1 MSEPDPFSAFEADR
15 TIVKPSAGRGAR
27 GTQAPA
33 GAPQTEAAPLPEML
47 DAAGL
52 SPLLQLA
59 APLLTAASRLRS
71 TSEHANVQGLR
82 SALAE
87 AIRRFERDARAR
99 GLPND
104 QVVAARY
111 ILCTYVDEC
120 ASSTPWG
127 GAGAWSAQSLL
138 VQFHNEAFGG
148 EKVFQLLAKLAEDVP
163 KNHSLIELIYCLIAL
178 GFEGRY
184 RVAQNGRAQLEELRE
199 KIALMLRQH
208 SGTPVGELSPRWM
221 GAAGAGQRLR
231 DGIPLWV
238 VATAAALLLA
248 LVFLGLRLAMSSRT
262 DDVFGQL
269 QSLDV
274 KKSAAP
280 VQVAAPVPA
289 APPRLSRFLKPEI
302 DAQLVEVRDLADRS
316 IITIKG
322 DGFFEPG
329 SADVEPRFLPLLN
342 RIAEEMQRI
351 DGPVIVTG
359 HTDNQPI
366 RSMRFPSNWHLS
378 EERAKS
384 VRDKLVT
391 KLKPERVRAEGL
403 AETQPVADNATAV
416 GRSRNRRVEIT
427 LRVAQST

>member
-1 MSEPDPFSAFEADR
+1 MSELDPFSAFETDR
-15 TIVKPSAGRGAR
+15 TIIKPSAGRGAR
-27 GTQAPA
+27 STSPAPPA
-33 GAPQTEAAPLPEML
+33 GIPQAEAAPLPEML

-59 APLLTAASRLRS
+59 SPLLTAAARIRS
-71 TSEHANVQGLR
+71 TPEHANVAGLK

-87 AIRRFERDARAR
+87 AIRKFEREARAR

-104 QVVAARY
+104 QVVASRY

-138 VQFHNEAFGG
+138 VQFHNEAWGG
-148 EKVFQLLAKLAEDVP
+148 EKVFQLLAKLVEDVG
-163 KNHSLIELIYCLIAL
+163 KNRALVELIYCVICL

-184 RVAQNGRAQLEELRE
+184 RVAPNGRAQLEDLRE
-199 KIALMLRQH
+199 RLATMLRQQ
-208 SGTPVGELSPRWM
+208 SGTPPAELSPKWM

-231 DGIPLWV
+231 DGLPVWV
-238 VATAAALLLA
+238 IASGAALVLA

-262 DDVFGQL
+262 DDTFAQL

-274 KKSAAP
+274 KAPAMQAAAP
-280 VQVAAPVPA
+280 AAP
-289 APPRLSRFLKPEI
+289 APPRLSKFLQPEI

-329 SADVEPRFLPLLN
+329 SAQVQSRFFPLLN
-342 RIAEEMQRI
+342 RIGEEVQRI
-351 DGPVIVTG
+351 DGQVVVTG

-378 EERAKS
+378 EERAKA
-384 VRDKLVT
+384 VREKLVG
-391 KLKPERVRAEGL
+391 KLKPERVRAEGM
-403 AETQPVADNATAV
+403 ADTQPIGDNATPA
-416 GRSRNRRVEIT
+416 GRSKNRRVEIT
-427 LRVAQST
+427 LRLAQST

>member
-1 MSEPDPFSAFEADR
+1 MAELDPFSAFETDR
-15 TIVKPSAGRGAR
+15 TIIKPSAGRGAR
-27 GTQAPA
+27 ATPA
-33 GAPQTEAAPLPEML
+33 AASNPPADAAPLPDML

-52 SPLLQLA
+52 DPLVQLA
-59 APLLTAASRLRS
+59 APLLTAASRMRT
-71 TSEHANVQGLR
+71 TSEHANVESLR

-87 AIRRFERDARAR
+87 AIRKFERDARAR

-104 QVVAARY
+104 QVVASRY

-138 VQFHNEAFGG
+138 VQFHNEAWGG
-148 EKVFQLLAKLAEDVP
+148 EKVFQLLAKLAENVG
-163 KNHSLIELIYCLIAL
+163 KNRSLLELIYCVISL

-184 RVAQNGRAQLEELRE
+184 RVAQNGRSQLEELRE
-199 KIALMLRQH
+199 KLALMLRQQ
-208 SGTPVGELSPRWM
+208 SGTPAAELSVRWM
-221 GAAGAGQRLR
+221 GAAGAGRRLR
-231 DGIPLWV
+231 DGVPVWV
-238 VATAAALLLA
+238 VATAAALVLA
-248 LVFLGLRLAMSSRT
+248 LVFLALRLAMSGRT
-262 DDVFGQL
+262 DEVFSQL

-274 KKSAAP
+274 KQPAVP
-280 VQVAAPVPA
+280 VAAPVPA
-289 APPRLSRFLKPEI
+289 APAAPRLSGFLKPEI

-316 IITIKG
+316 VVTIKG

-329 SADVEPRFLPLLN
+329 RAEVQPRVLPLLN
-342 RIAEEMQRI
+342 RIAEELQRI
-351 DGPVIVTG
+351 DGQVVVTG

-378 EERAKS
+378 EERAKA
-384 VRDKLVT
+384 VREKLVG
-391 KLKPERVRAEGL
+391 KLKPERVRSEGL
-403 AETQPVADNATAV
+403 ADTQPVGDNATAA